1 MRYFTLLLVAT
12 LATLASCGNDKKED
26 DKETAKPIAQKQKE
40 VKEFGFVLD
49 DYVVVRDTIRGGD
62 TFGGLLQKEGY
73 DAGDVYNITQAIK
86 DSFNLRNIRI
96 GKPYTLLKNK
106 NNPDS
111 LEVFVYQ
118 PDRLSYYVIDLRD
131 SIAKAY
137 KQKRPI
143 TIRRRTIAANI
154 EGSLAQTVHEAG
166 ASPALTQSLSE
177 IFAWSIDFFR
187 IQKDD
192 SFAVTI
198 NERYIS
204 DSIYAG
210 IESIEAAV
218 FETRGVK
225 KYAFPFKQDERA
237 TRPSFY
243 DEEGNALKSMFLK
256 APLKF
261 SRITSRYSPRR
272 FHPVQKR
279 WKAHKGTDY
288 AAPKGTPIMTTA
300 SGTVIAAGYTS
311 GNGNY
316 VKVRHN
322 RTYTTQYLHMS
333 KIKVRK
339 GQYVSQGDVIGLVG
353 STGLATGPHVCYR
366 FWVNGKQVDPLRQK
380 MPTSKPMEE
389 KYKPKYMEY
398 MKPLKKELDS
408 ISKIT
413 INK

>member
-96 GKPYTLLKNK
+96 GKPYTLFKNK

>member
-49 DYVVVRDTIRGGD
+49 DYVVVRDTIKGGD

-106 NNPDS
+106 DNPDS

-118 PDRLSYYVIDLRD
+118 PNRLSYYVIDLRD

-154 EGSLAQTVHEAG
+154 EGSLAQTVQEAG

-210 IESIEAAV
+210 IESIESAV

-237 TRPSFY
+237 IRPSYY

-322 RTYTTQYLHMS
+322 GTYTTQYLHMS

>member
-49 DYVVVRDTIRGGD
+49 DYVVVRDTIKGGD

-106 NNPDS
+106 DNPDS

-154 EGSLAQTVHEAG
+154 EGSLAQTVQEAG

-210 IESIEAAV
+210 IQSIEAAV
-218 FETRGVK
+218 FETKGVK
-225 KYAFPFKQDERA
+225 KYAFPFKQDEKA

-243 DEEGNALKSMFLK
+243 DEQGNALKSMFLK

-322 RTYTTQYLHMS
+322 GTYTTQYLHMS

-380 MPTSKPMEE
+380 MPTSKPMEK

>member
-12 LATLASCGNDKKED
+12 LATLASCGNDKNGD

-106 NNPDS
+106 DNPDS

-154 EGSLAQTVHEAG
+154 EGSLAQTVQEAG

-210 IESIEAAV
+210 IQSIEAAV
-218 FETRGVK
+218 FETKGVK
-225 KYAFPFKQDERA
+225 KYAFPFKQDEKA

-243 DEEGNALKSMFLK
+243 DEQGNALKSMFLK

-322 RTYTTQYLHMS
+322 GTYTTQYLHMS

>member
-12 LATLASCGNDKKED
+12 LATLASCGNDKNNDE
-26 DKETAKPIAQKQKE
+26 KETAKPIAQKQKV

-49 DYVVVRDTIRGGD
+49 DYVVVRDTIKGGD

-73 DAGDVYNITQAIK
+73 NAGDVYNITQAIK

-106 NNPDS
+106 DNPDS

-137 KQKRPI
+137 KQKLPI

-154 EGSLAQTVHEAG
+154 EGSLAQTVQEAG
-166 ASPALTQSLSE
+166 ASPALTHTLSE
-177 IFAWSIDFFR
+177 IYAWSVDFFK

-225 KYAFPFKQDERA
+225 KYAFPFKQDEKA

-300 SGTVIAAGYTS
+300 SGTVIAAGYTA

-322 RTYTTQYLHMS
+322 GTYTTQYLHMS

-408 ISKIT
+408 ISKIK